1 MAKCSL
7 CNTRKGKRKCLATN
21 TFICSLCCGE
31 SRTKDKC
38 DGCSYY
44 KDPKPHRNYT
54 KVPHFGLQMMADNTE
69 LQDRANVI
77 ESSICQ
83 FDEHQNRDIIDDKI
97 TLRLTELL
105 IDKYHFSDKELNFTS
120 PLEESGFDLIDQAIR
135 KELKKLSSEELS
147 KILGTIR
154 RSIKRHTKGHR
165 EYIDFIHQ
173 HVGIR
178 IAKGI
183 RAIRNLT

>member
-7 CNTRKGKRKCLATN
+7 CNARKGKRKCLATN
-21 TFICSLCCGE
+21 CFVCSLCCGAFR
-31 SRTKDKC
+31 SREKC

-44 KDPKPHRNYT
+44 RDPKSGRNYT

-69 LQDRANVI
+69 LQDKANVI
-77 ESSICQ
+77 ESSMCQ
-83 FDEHQNRDIIDDKI
+83 FDEQQNEHIDDNI
-97 TLRLTELL
+97 AARLTELL
-105 IDKYHFSDKELNFTS
+105 IDKYYFNDQELNFRS
-120 PLEESGFDLIDQAIR
+120 PLEENGFDLIDQAIS
-135 KELKKLSSEELS
+135 KELEEISTEELS
-147 KILGTIR
+147 QILGTIH

-165 EYIDFIHQ
+165 EYVDFIHQ

-183 RAIRNLT
+183 RAIRNFT